1 MRRSSKK
8 CRIKASEAFP
18 SDHVKKKQQWSG
30 GGKFP
35 RTEKSR
41 SSDLSL
47 RRTRQRRH
55 DKPGIWWMGA
65 KMEVNR
71 REVPLYGQV
80 EANVKL
86 PASAPEDAEFYAVVQ
101 GSRLTHVT
109 AAKRGDDGMSLC
121 FTVPGHD
128 LVEVASVTSY
138 FYAEDRVRPCEG
150 KTSLEYVRDVAQE
163 AAEYLSAHREQLGT
177 QSYLEVLKRFP
188 LLPEEELS
196 VGGLD
201 RDEGDA
207 EEVQL
212 RESRG
217 NEVGLRQLDEKIA
230 QAMANMDY
238 PQQWRNIDCQ
248 QREVA
253 DIQPKETLLH
263 LAVRLGL
270 VHLSRFL
277 IHQPRG
283 QRALTSPNQEGD
295 TPLQLAQRDG
305 QHAVFR
311 VLAASAGP
319 GVGPAAGVCSLWSD
333 SSRTL
338 RFCPGTNSL
347 TLTVR
352 QAPGSCPQDDIMVL
366 RDRQE
371 DHSIVRLISV
381 LRADSEEEE
390 RSKDEVLSVD
400 EGISKELRVEQHV
413 LVDNVFEE
421 QLVLSLD
428 DDDDDDVKEYPS
440 SLSAHDHPV
449 KSAGVESHFTQH
461 ATDPLLSMFDINDQ
475 KTTHRTQLDDVDLEY
490 SVGGVTSDS
499 TGTDSGLWDAVDT
512 QDLLLTTDTP
522 PPCPEDLCP
531 QLHSSPADQ
540 ALAKMSCPT
549 SFEPADER
557 DSPPMDACDLSPSL
571 VALEVDSEEDSA
583 DMKSPLSPLSSDVE
597 KNEEDK
603 GDAFCPSADLTCT
616 RSKSA
621 SAACEPATKELDNQ
635 GIRLRSYSC
644 SAPKIS
650 LRPARFARDSP
661 TSDISPDAV
670 LHSVSHSRSLLQALS
685 LSKSLSLLHP
695 GKQRAS
701 SISEQS
707 HEKREIRFRSR
718 AQSADDEG
726 SMELAESLQHLTLSE
741 FLKEIEEEELDK
753 YSIPTKAE
761 SEKYKV
767 IRTFSFLKS
776 RMSSTRSKTKGK
788 GKDREAKDRQ
798 QNGHRFGTGSCLGPT
813 ICVVCDKPASG
824 KDLLHCSSCTAIV
837 HKGCKESLLP
847 CLKKQD
853 KYAVTTVKNRTASLP
868 QNFTVRDTSP
878 QCVIPIS
885 TSLPVM
891 TPKDKKDTVTQSSCL
906 SGSFP
911 NSDSRLSE
919 SSETEWDAVK
929 GLSHSE
935 ELPTP
940 TSSTSTDSSFGEDC
954 VDACI
959 QGDISADAADYEAES
974 WSSTV
979 EHKFCKKLDKRA
991 VKRQDVIYEL
1001 MQTELHHLQTL
1012 NIMAKVFRRGMREEV
1027 QLDTEAVKR
1036 VFPCLDQLLLL
1047 HHGLFAAM
1055 KEQRHG
1061 SAQPQGH
1068 RNYLIQRIGDVLLQ
1082 QFSEESGEHMKQVY
1096 GEFCSRHNEA
1106 VSFFKELQ
1114 QHNKRFQNFI
1124 KQQGNNSLV
1133 QRKEIPECILLVT
1146 QRITKYPVLL
1156 ERILQYTQADTEEC
1170 ADLSR
1175 ALAQIREV
1183 IAAVNLKVS
1192 EYERQQRLQEVWSRM
1207 ENRSST
1213 KLKSGHTFRKQDMMG
1228 PGQILT
1234 HQGLLL
1240 WKTATGR
1247 LKDVLALLL
1256 TDTLIFLQEKD
1267 QKYTFAAVD
1276 QKPPVIAL
1284 QKLIVREVANEER
1297 GMFLISASSAGPEMY
1312 EVHTSSKEERNAW
1325 MRLIRE
1331 AVESCPEE
1339 EEEYASE
1346 SEEEKRAAE
1355 ARVQKIH
1362 KLQESLMSQD
1372 QQICSSLE
1380 EKLQIYTELSALRGR
1395 TGASAVE
1402 RRLLV
1407 QPHSEDVPQ
1416 AAELLVAALQE
1427 AETLKA
1433 TLSAKARSQSSP
1445 SPDSDTDSVFAVTPA
1460 PRVQLPSDSSVPSPE
1475 TPEAAERSWTQ
1486 ALVPQSPESDDIDL
1500 KVAQS
1505 VQSLTQLLYS
1515 LQAAVTIQD
1524 SCYEVQRL
1532 LLQENGRPSPR
1543 AQRPHLPS
1551 ARGNTLQEQE
1561 KQRNLEKQK
1570 EEVVAA
1576 QRLQDRL
1583 RQEKERWD
1591 RECQARESQQG
1602 EQESRL
1608 EERERQCHLEVQRL
1622 RREREEL
1629 DEQQE
1634 EYQQSLERLREGQRS
1649 VERER
1654 ERLESQQTLLQTWTH
1669 GRQRSLPTVI
1679 PHMVIPLDGQQ
1690 DSAPSQSRDLGGNG
1704 SMFVNEAAFA
1714 STSINNRHVHHKKND
1729 PSKHNCLNTLLARS
1743 NSRQPPI
1750 AKTPHGPHSD
1760 SQDWMMETGYLYS
1773 PAGKLGL
1780 QHTPPDHSSHSYIG
1794 ETWLSRA
1801 SGTDVYPELPHPRD
1815 PQLDLSA
1822 LVSLETDSGGEE
1834 GREETIVYL

>member
-1 MRRSSKK
+1 
-8 CRIKASEAFP
+8 
-18 SDHVKKKQQWSG
+18 
-30 GGKFP
+30 
-35 RTEKSR
+35 
-41 SSDLSL
+41 
-47 RRTRQRRH
+47 
-55 DKPGIWWMGA
+55 
-65 KMEVNR
+65 MEVNR

-86 PASAPEDAEFYAVVQ
+86 QAIAPEDTEFYVVLQ
-101 GSRLTHVT
+101 GSRLTHTT
-109 AAKRGDDGMSLC
+109 AAKRGDDGMNLC

-128 LVEVASVTSY
+128 LAEVVSVTSY
-138 FYAEDRVRPCEG
+138 IYAENRVKPCEG
-150 KTSLEYVRDVAQE
+150 EASLEYLRDVAQE
-163 AAEYLSAHREQLGT
+163 AAEYLSAHRDHLGT
-177 QSYLEVLKRFP
+177 QSYLEVLERFP
-188 LLPEEELS
+188 VWVQAADEEYS
-196 VGGLD
+196 AGVLD
-201 RDEGDA
+201 QDEGD
-207 EEVQL
+207 EDDLQV
-212 RESRG
+212 RESRS
-217 NEVGLRQLDEKIA
+217 EDAGLLQLDEKIT

-238 PQQWRNIDCQ
+238 PPQWKNTDSQ

-253 DIQPKETLLH
+253 EIQPKETLLH

-283 QRALTSPNQEGD
+283 QRALTLPNQEGD
-295 TPLQLAQRDG
+295 TPLQLAQKDG
-305 QHAVFR
+305 QHALFM
-311 VLAASAGP
+311 VLAASPGPVADPAP
-319 GVGPAAGVCSLWSD
+319 GVFSVWSD
-333 SSRTL
+333 SSRML

-352 QAPGSCPQDDIMVL
+352 QAPGSCPQEDIVVL
-366 RDRQE
+366 RDRLE
-371 DHSIVRLISV
+371 DRSILRLINM
-381 LRADSEEEE
+381 LRADTEIDK
-390 RSKDEVLSVD
+390 RSKDEVLSNV
-400 EGISKELRVEQHV
+400 EGISKEIRVEEHV

-428 DDDDDDVKEYPS
+428 DDDDVKEYPS
-440 SLSAHDHPV
+440 SLSVCGHAV
-449 KSAGVESHFTQH
+449 KTGRAESQFTQH
-461 ATDPLLSMFDINDQ
+461 DTDPLLSTINSSDK
-475 KTTHRTQLDDVDLEY
+475 KTTQRSQADDVDLKCNI
-490 SVGGVTSDS
+490 GGVTRDS
-499 TGTDSGLWDAVDT
+499 TGTDSGLWDSSES
-512 QDLLLTTDTP
+512 QDLPLATDTP
-522 PPCPEDLCP
+522 PAYSENLCP
-531 QLHSSPADQ
+531 YSVCHSPPLSPADQ
-540 ALAKMSCPT
+540 APARLSCPT
-549 SFEPADER
+549 SSEQTNER

-571 VALEVDSEEDSA
+571 VALEVDSEEESA
-583 DMKSPLSPLSSDVE
+583 ATNVAKSEDQKDAVCPASDLS
-597 KNEEDK
+597 
-603 GDAFCPSADLTCT
+603 CT
-616 RSKSA
+616 RTKSA
-621 SAACEPATKELDNQ
+621 SAACEPATKELEDQ
-635 GIRLRSYSC
+635 GIRLRSYSY
-644 SAPKIS
+644 SSPKIR
-650 LRPARFARDSP
+650 LRPARFARDNP
-661 TSDISPDAV
+661 ASDTSPDAV

-695 GKQRAS
+695 GKQRAC

-707 HEKREIRFRSR
+707 HEKREIRFRNR

-753 YSIPTKAE
+753 YSIPTKVE

-776 RMSSTRSKTKGK
+776 RMSSTRNKTKGK
-788 GKDREAKDRQ
+788 GKEREAKDRQ
-798 QNGHRFGTGSCLGPT
+798 LNGHRFATGPCLGPT
-813 ICVVCDKPASG
+813 MCIVCDKPASG
-824 KDLLHCSSCTAIV
+824 KDLLHCSSCTAII
-837 HKGCKESLLP
+837 HKGCKESLPP
-847 CLKKQD
+847 CLKKLQE
-853 KYAVTTVKNRTASLP
+853 KYSVTMVKNRTASLP
-868 QNFTVRDTSP
+868 QNFTVRDSPP
-878 QCVIPIS
+878 QCVIPVS

-891 TPKDKKDTVTQSSCL
+891 AAKEKNTGTQPCSL

-911 NSDSRLSE
+911 TSDSRHSE
-919 SSETEWDAVK
+919 SSETESDAVK
-929 GLSHSE
+929 VPSHSE
-935 ELPTP
+935 ELLPTP

-954 VDACI
+954 VDTCV

-974 WSSTV
+974 WSLTV
-979 EHKFCKKLDKRA
+979 EHKFCKRHDKRA

-1012 NIMAKVFRRGMREEV
+1012 HIMAEVFRRGMREEV

-1036 VFPCLDQLLLL
+1036 VFPCLDQLLVF
-1047 HHGLFAAM
+1047 HHGFFAAM
-1055 KEQRHG
+1055 KELRHS

-1068 RNYLIQRIGDVLLQ
+1068 RNYHIQRIGHVLLQ
-1082 QFSEESGEHMKQVY
+1082 QFADENGEKMKQVY

-1124 KQQGNNSLV
+1124 KQQGYNSLV
-1133 QRKEIPECILLVT
+1133 RRREIPECILLVT

-1156 ERILQYTQADTEEC
+1156 ERILHYTQEDTEEC
-1170 ADLSR
+1170 ADLSK
-1175 ALAQIREV
+1175 ALSQIRDV
-1183 IAAVNLKVS
+1183 IAAVDLRVS
-1192 EYERQQRLQEVWSRM
+1192 EYDRHQRLQEVWNRM
-1207 ENRSST
+1207 ENRSSA
-1213 KLKSGHTFRKQDMMG
+1213 KLKNGHTFRKQDIMW
-1228 PGQILT
+1228 PGQTLK

-1256 TDTLIFLQEKD
+1256 TDALIFLQEKD

-1312 EVHTSSKEERNAW
+1312 EVHTSSKEERNTW

-1339 EEEYASE
+1339 EEGCTSE

-1355 ARVQKIH
+1355 ARVLKIH

-1395 TGASAVE
+1395 TDASAVE
-1402 RRLLV
+1402 ARLLV
-1407 QPHSEDVPQ
+1407 QPHSEEAPQ
-1416 AAELLVAALQE
+1416 AAELLAAALQE
-1427 AETLKA
+1427 AENLKA
-1433 TLSAKARSQSSP
+1433 TLSTKARSPSSH
-1445 SPDSDTDSVFAVTPA
+1445 SPDSDTHSVFAVSPA
-1460 PRVQLPSDSSVPSPE
+1460 PLVELPTDSSELSPE
-1475 TPEAAERSWTQ
+1475 NPDASEGSWSEAIV
-1486 ALVPQSPESDDIDL
+1486 LQSRESDDIDF

-1532 LLQENGRPSPR
+1532 LLRETGRPSPR

-1551 ARGNTLQEQE
+1551 TRGNTLQEQE
-1561 KQRNLEKQK
+1561 KQRNLEKRK

-1583 RQEKERWD
+1583 RQEKERWE

-1608 EERERQCHLEVQRL
+1608 EERERQCHLEVERL
-1622 RREREEL
+1622 RHEREEL
-1629 DEQQE
+1629 DSQLGD
-1634 EYQQSLERLREGQRS
+1634 YQQSLERLREGQRS

-1654 ERLESQQTLLQTWTH
+1654 EHLENQQKLLQTWKH
-1669 GRQRSLPTVI
+1669 SRQRSLPTVI

-1690 DSAPSQSRDLGGNG
+1690 DSSPSPSRDLGGNG
-1704 SMFVNEAAFA
+1704 SMFVNEAAFS
-1714 STSINNRHVHHKKND
+1714 STLVNNRHVHHKKND
-1729 PSKHNCLNTLLARS
+1729 PSTHNCLNTLLARS
-1743 NSRQPPI
+1743 NSRQPPV
-1750 AKTPHGPHSD
+1750 AKTPHNPHSD
-1760 SQDWMMETGYLYS
+1760 SQGWVMGTGYLYS
-1773 PAGKLGL
+1773 PAGRLEL
-1780 QHTPPDHSSHSYIG
+1780 QHTPTDHNSYIG
-1794 ETWLSRA
+1794 ETWLPTA
-1801 SGTDVYPELPHPRD
+1801 SGADLYPELPHPSD
-1815 PQLDLSA
+1815 PQLDLSE